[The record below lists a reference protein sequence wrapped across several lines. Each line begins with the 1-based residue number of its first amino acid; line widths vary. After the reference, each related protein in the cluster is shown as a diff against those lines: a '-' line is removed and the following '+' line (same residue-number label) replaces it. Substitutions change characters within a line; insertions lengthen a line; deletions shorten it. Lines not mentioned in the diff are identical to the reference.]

1 MMKKTQNIHVAKAD
15 LHGHTVNSDGELTV
29 LEIIEEAKSKG
40 LDIYSITDHDC
51 LKGAD
56 EAYFLSK
63 ERDLGIN
70 IIYGIELST
79 YRNGESVHILGYFKD
94 RIENTPLNE
103 LLINQARLR
112 KERAYKMFD
121 LLEEKFG
128 IVLDRKT
135 IEERPS
141 MTRGT
146 MANMIM
152 AAGYNYSRGEIFSKL
167 IGDGCPCYLPSS
179 KLDTKDGIR
188 IIKESGGIAV
198 LAHPC
203 LLEHNYAEDIINL
216 GIDGI
221 EVIYPSVKNR
231 ETKYRDLARKNGL
244 VVTGGSD
251 FHFKNDKR
259 HGEIGSCVIK
269 GREVK
274 AFLIRLNK

>member
-1 MMKKTQNIHVAKAD
+1 MKINTHVSKAD

-29 LEIIEEAKSKG
+29 LEIIEEAKNKG
-40 LDIYSITDHDC
+40 LDIYAITDHDC
-51 LKGAD
+51 FNGAD

-63 ERDLGIN
+63 KSDIGIN

-79 YRNGESVHILGYFKD
+79 HRNGESVHILGYFKD

-112 KERAYKMFD
+112 KERAYRMFD

-128 IVLDRKT
+128 IVLDRRE
-135 IEERPS
+135 IEIRPS
-141 MTRGT
+141 TTRGT
-146 MANMIM
+146 IAKLIID
-152 AAGYNYSRGEIFSKL
+152 AGYNYSKGEIFSKL
-167 IGDGCPCYLPSS
+167 IGVDCPCYLPSS
-179 KLDTKDGIR
+179 KLETKEGIR

-203 LLEHNYAEDIINL
+203 LLEHNYVEDIINM

-221 EVIYPSVKNR
+221 EAIYPSVKNR

-244 VVTGGSD
+244 IITGGSD
-251 FHFKNDKR
+251 FHAHQDKK
-259 HGEIGSCVIK
+259 HAEIGSCVIK

-274 AFLIRLNK
+274 EFLIRLNK

>member
-1 MMKKTQNIHVAKAD
+1 MNKQIAHVSKAD

-29 LEIIEEAKSKG
+29 LEIIEEAKNKG
-40 LDIYSITDHDC
+40 LDIYAITDHDC
-51 LKGAD
+51 FKGAD

-63 ERDLGIN
+63 NSDIGIN

-79 YRNGESVHILGYFKD
+79 YRNSESVHILGYFKD

-103 LLINQARLR
+103 LLINQSRLR

-128 IVLDRKT
+128 IVLDRNE
-135 IEERPS
+135 IESRPS

-146 MANMIM
+146 MANLIID
-152 AAGYNYSRGEIFSKL
+152 AGYNYSKGEIFSKL
-167 IGDGCPCYLPSS
+167 IGVGCPCYLPSS
-179 KLDTKDGIR
+179 KLETKEGIK

-203 LLEHNYAEDIINL
+203 LLERNYVEDIINM

-221 EVIYPSVKNR
+221 EAIYPSVKNR

-244 VVTGGSD
+244 IVTAGSD
-251 FHFKNDKR
+251 FHLHQDTK
-259 HGEIGSCVIK
+259 HGEVGSCVIK

-274 AFLIRLNK
+274 EFLIRLNK